1 MLTIYSFSSVIDQ
14 YLHEPYASLLNGI
27 IFGLKPKTSSDF
39 YFKLK
44 AVGLLHIVVLSGM
57 NLTLLSGVI
66 SSALKNLGRK
76 IASLITILGI
86 IIFINFVGPQ
96 APIVRAG
103 FMAILTHVAII
114 YGEQRNSL
122 LLLLFSGI
130 LSLIFKPAWIK
141 SLSFQLSYLAT
152 LGILLFGKPTPSRKK
167 DFFDE
172 IKNVFK
178 NEFKTSIAAQ
188 IFTAPLIF
196 LKFHQISLVSPFTN
210 VLVAPTIAPLMILG
224 LLAAVLG
231 KINFYLGLPFA
242 WLCFGILRYILFVID
257 LFSKV
262 PFGFLRFNAR

>member
-66 SSALKNLGRK
+66 SSVLKNLGRK
-76 IASLITILGI
+76 TASLITILGI

-114 YGEQRNSL
+114 YGE
-122 LLLLFSGI
+122 
-130 LSLIFKPAWIK
+130 
-141 SLSFQLSYLAT
+141 
-152 LGILLFGKPTPSRKK
+152 
-167 DFFDE
+167 
-172 IKNVFK
+172 
-178 NEFKTSIAAQ
+178 
-188 IFTAPLIF
+188 
-196 LKFHQISLVSPFTN
+196 
-210 VLVAPTIAPLMILG
+210 
-224 LLAAVLG
+224 
-231 KINFYLGLPFA
+231 
-242 WLCFGILRYILFVID
+242 
-257 LFSKV
+257 
-262 PFGFLRFNAR
+262 